1 MAAVLVVP
9 LVVHL
14 RAEIADTFLGID
26 YFVWAAFAVEY
37 LVKLYLAPSRR
48 HFFTHHLVE
57 LAWWRYPYSA
67 PCAFFGCCGFS
78 ALPEPGSSR
87 QRAEAR

>member
-1 MAAVLVVP
+1 MAAQFARGTAR
-9 LVVHL
+9 
-14 RAEIADTFLGID
+14 RAPPGAEVADTFLGID

-57 LAWWRYPYSA
+57 LAVVAVPVLRPL
-67 PCAFFGCCGFS
+67 PAFLGCCGFS
-78 ALPEPGSSR
+78 ALPEPG
-87 QRAEAR
+87 